1 MLYTSYMSLVIL
13 DQLVRAYN
21 LWSFSM
27 KWQVSR
33 SKKDDKKICLR
44 AGLLSILSDYSC
56 VPRTSVVDARPCAPE
71 GMQNCKIPANDLWQ
85 LRRYRQVGGVE
96 CAKIAG
102 RLAQL
107 RRLSPTY
114 NWWLNVAIRTIF
126 RAHTSHAL
134 NRARKVGEFKLP
146 HNGKGIIP
154 FAGIL

>member
-1 MLYTSYMSLVIL
+1 MSLVIL

-33 SKKDDKKICLR
+33 SKEDDKNLPAPGFSPSCPTTRASHALR
-44 AGLLSILSDYSC
+44 SSTCD
-56 VPRTSVVDARPCAPE
+56 RARPR
-71 GMQNCKIPANDLWQ
+71 GCKIVKY
-85 LRRYRQVGGVE
+85 RRTTCGNCGDIDKSAV

-107 RRLSPTY
+107 RRLSTTY
-114 NWWLNVAIRTIF
+114 NWRLNVAIRIHTIF
-126 RAHTSHAL
+126 RAHVSHAL